1 MPHITLKMYQGRTEE
16 QKKNVTKALT
26 EALQSALG
34 CSEEH
39 VSISIYDYDPKEWGE
54 KVFYPEI
61 MADEK
66 HLYKKPEYK
75 PE

>member
-16 QKKNVTKALT
+16 QKKAVT
-26 EALQSALG
+26 EALAETLQKTLG
-34 CSEEH
+34 CAEEH

-61 MADEK
+61 MHDEK
-66 HLYKKPEYK
+66 HLYKKPGYK